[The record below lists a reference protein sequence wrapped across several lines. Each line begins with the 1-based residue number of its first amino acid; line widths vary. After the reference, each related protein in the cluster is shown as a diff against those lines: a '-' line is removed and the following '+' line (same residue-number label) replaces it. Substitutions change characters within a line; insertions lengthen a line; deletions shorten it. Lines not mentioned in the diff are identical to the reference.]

1 MGGKGGSLADRVSV
15 MFLRNEDYVFF
26 ALPLPLLV
34 VCFASQEAVHAFVV
48 LVSDIIPRTLKPKT
62 QKPKCCMLL
71 CAVFISQ
78 HGGMQV
84 SNVVI

>member
-26 ALPLPLLV
+26 ALPLPLPLLV

-48 LVSDIIPRTLKPKT
+48 LVSDSIPRIPKPN
-62 QKPKCCMLL
+62 QNPKCCMLV
-71 CAVFISQ
+71 CSYYQSARMNASK
-78 HGGMQV
+78 
-84 SNVVI
+84 